1 MIKDERGAKH
11 MAQRQSKTEWD
22 KQNTTTISVKLNHKT
37 DRDILDELTGAKAT
51 RLKEL
56 ARIALQ
62 MDKAELKAVAAAAE
76 WLKQR
81 REMEERIAKIEGATV
96 EIMNQ
101 VEVMRNMIRVA
112 NEVLT
117 ANGQE
122 PIREEETK

>member
-1 MIKDERGAKH
+1 

-22 KQNTTTISVKLNHKT
+22 KQNTTTISVKLNHNT

-62 MDKAELKAVAAAAE
+62 LDKTQLKAVVAATE
-76 WLKQR
+76 WVKQR
-81 REMEERIAKIEGATV
+81 REMEDRINKIEGATV
-96 EIMNQ
+96 EIMSQ

-122 PIREEETK
+122 PIKEESK